1 MDPLS
6 GFVKGFLALNEWNEI
21 RVDERMATS
30 KPGIFAAGDVVE
42 AAPHQV
48 ATASGTG
55 VTAALSAGE
64 YLSKYK

>member
-6 GFVKGFLALNEWNEI
+6 GFVKGVLDLNEWNEI

-30 KPGIFAAGDVVE
+30 KPGIYAAGDVVD

-48 ATASGTG
+48 ATAAGTG
-55 VTAALSAGE
+55 VAAALAVGE
-64 YLSKYK
+64 YLSNY